1 MRTSDVSNVIISSI
15 KDKVVDDLSSIKR
28 YDFHGNSVQA
38 IEKRFF
44 DTIGKA
50 GSIGLTALF

>member
-28 YDFHGNSVQA
+28 YDFH
-38 IEKRFF
+38 
-44 DTIGKA
+44 
-50 GSIGLTALF
+50 